1 VQNIELQNWVGNIQ
15 YATSHQH
22 IISFT
27 SSPFREHK
35 FLETNDDYCMHIS
48 LTILGSI
55 ARTITCGQEKF
66 TQLGQW
72 ESLFAQGDNYRITWH
87 TQKPLHLQGAKGN
100 L

>member
-1 VQNIELQNWVGNIQ
+1 
-15 YATSHQH
+15 
-22 IISFT
+22 
-27 SSPFREHK
+27 
-35 FLETNDDYCMHIS
+35 MHIS

-72 ESLFAQGDNYRITWH
+72 ESLFAQGDNYRITWR